1 MAKNRYPQSSI
12 LHSPLRTMWCAIRVI
27 RVIRVIRGSNSL
39 YLSLVTRHTSLSH
52 MLDLATV
59 RCATFAACLNQDF
72 EIVFTDG
79 TLPVKL
85 SEAKPWGPAQPANV
99 RQPFALTFVLNRPL
113 RLPQGT
119 YKMRHP
125 QLGEME
131 IFLVQVAAD
140 QTSSTFE
147 AVFN

>member
-1 MAKNRYPQSSI
+1 
-12 LHSPLRTMWCAIRVI
+12 
-27 RVIRVIRGSNSL
+27 
-39 YLSLVTRHTSLSH
+39 

-59 RCATFAACLNQDF
+59 TCEQFAACLDQEF

-85 SEAKPWGPAQPANV
+85 SEARPFGVKPESI
-99 RQPFALTFVLNRPL
+99 REPFSLAFVAGRPL

-131 IFLVQVAAD
+131 IFLVQIAVDAE
-140 QTSSTFE
+140 SSTFE

>member
-1 MAKNRYPQSSI
+1 
-12 LHSPLRTMWCAIRVI
+12 
-27 RVIRVIRGSNSL
+27 
-39 YLSLVTRHTSLSH
+39 

-59 RCATFAACLNQDF
+59 TCDQFAACLDQDF

-85 SEAKPWGPAQPANV
+85 SEARRFGV
-99 RQPFALTFVLNRPL
+99 RPESIREPFSLAFVVDRPI